1 MKYCQNCGAQIEE
14 NVEYCP
20 YCGHPTRRVVE
31 ENVPRDDSSVM
42 GILAIVFGAL
52 GGWLGLVF
60 GIIGLVM
67 YKEPK
72 NRKNC
77 KIGIGL
83 FVGWVVLAIIIIIAV
98 YATTLSA
105 ISNMAFLP
113 LQ

>member
-1 MKYCQNCGAQIEE
+1 MKYCQNCGAKIEE
-14 NVEYCP
+14 NIENCP

-31 ENVPRDDSSVM
+31 ENVPRDDSPVM

-52 GGWLGLVF
+52 GGWLGIVF
-60 GIIGLVM
+60 GIIGLTM

-83 FVGWVVLAIIIIIAV
+83 FVGWIVLWVIIIVAV
-98 YATTLSA
+98 VITGMGA

>member
-1 MKYCQNCGAQIEE
+1 MKYCQNCGAKLDE
-14 NVEYCP
+14 NVDFCP
-20 YCGHPTRRVVE
+20 FCGHPTSDVVTE
-31 ENVPRDDSSVM
+31 PVSKDDSSVI

-83 FVGWVVLAIIIIIAV
+83 FIGWVVVAIIIVIAV
-98 YATTLSA
+98 LATSMSV
-105 ISNMAFLP
+105 ISNMAFLA
-113 LQ
+113 L